1 MTTLITAEEIA
12 GALSVNLTD
21 DQHAKLDVLIKL
33 AEEEI
38 TLAFARRGRSFQS
51 ELAASAWLELAAR
64 RAIREMVAAAVI
76 IGPNAGVRS
85 VSSTTG
91 PQSDSIT
98 YADVD
103 SVSFGGVALTDKLL
117 ELLGLAGVKP
127 RGRFPRPTR
136 WPEEVHHARNT
147 RGGWPPGP

>member
-1 MTTLITAEEIA
+1 MATLVTVEEIA
-12 GALSVNLTD
+12 AALPTGLEEDQRERVETLLT
-21 DQHAKLDVLIKL
+21 L

-38 TLAFARRGRSFQS
+38 TLAFARRGRSFQNEVAGS
-51 ELAASAWLELAAR
+51 EWLELAAR

-76 IGPNAGVRS
+76 VGPNAGVRS

-103 SVSFGGVALTDKLL
+103 AVSFGGVALTDKLL

-127 RGRFPRPTR
+127 RGRFPRPAR
-136 WPEEVHHARNT
+136 WPEEVHHARNPH
-147 RGGWPPGP
+147 RGWQAGP